1 MKLEILDEDSYKIF
15 INDDY
20 IKQID
25 INNKEDL
32 SNNIKS
38 IIVKIKKVYDII
50 LEGFYEVHVYPINNI
65 GLILEI
71 KNIDSYLSK
80 NIDLRIIVHNEEE
93 MYIKFSRYEL
103 IKKYNNIKYLNN
115 YFYLNVNE
123 INKKDKYHLIE
134 FANIIYGDDLLEVKR
149 QWHNLT

>member
-80 NIDLRIIVHNEEE
+80 SIDLRIIVHNEEE

-134 FANIIYGDDLLEVKR
+134 FANVIYGDDLLEVKR

>member
-80 NIDLRIIVHNEEE
+80 SIDLRIIVHNEEE

-134 FANIIYGDDLLEVKR
+134 FANIIYGYDLLEVKR
-149 QWHNLT
+149 RWHNLT

>member
-80 NIDLRIIVHNEEE
+80 SIDLRLIVHNEEE

>member
-32 SNNIKS
+32 SNNIKL

-80 NIDLRIIVHNEEE
+80 SIDLRIIVHNEED
-93 MYIKFSRYEL
+93 MYIKLSRYEL
-103 IKKYNNIKYLNN
+103 IQKYTNIKYLNN

-134 FANIIYGDDLLEVKR
+134 FVNIIYGDDLLEVKR

>member
-80 NIDLRIIVHNEEE
+80 SIDLRIIVHNEEE

>member
-80 NIDLRIIVHNEEE
+80 SIDLRIIVHNEEE

-134 FANIIYGDDLLEVKR
+134 FANIIYGYDLLEVKR

>member
-80 NIDLRIIVHNEEE
+80 SIDLRIIVHNEED
-93 MYIKFSRYEL
+93 MYIKLSRYEL

-134 FANIIYGDDLLEVKR
+134 FANIIYGYDLLEVKR

>member
-32 SNNIKS
+32 SNNIKL

-80 NIDLRIIVHNEEE
+80 SIDLRIIVHNEED
-93 MYIKFSRYEL
+93 MYIKLSRYEL

-134 FANIIYGDDLLEVKR
+134 FVNIIYGDDLSEVKR

>member
-80 NIDLRIIVHNEEE
+80 SIDLRIIVHNEEE

-149 QWHNLT
+149 Q

>member
-80 NIDLRIIVHNEEE
+80 SIDLRIIVHNEEE

-134 FANIIYGDDLLEVKR
+134 FANIIYGDDLSEVKR

>member
-80 NIDLRIIVHNEEE
+80 SIDLRIIVHNEEE

-149 QWHNLT
+149 RWHNLT

>member
-32 SNNIKS
+32 SNNIKL

-80 NIDLRIIVHNEEE
+80 SIDLRIIVHNEED
-93 MYIKFSRYEL
+93 MYIKLSRYEL
-103 IKKYNNIKYLNN
+103 IQKYTNIKYLNN

-134 FANIIYGDDLLEVKR
+134 FVNIIYGDDLSEVKR

>member
-80 NIDLRIIVHNEEE
+80 SIDLRIIVHNEEE

-115 YFYLNVNE
+115 YFYLNANE